1 MWIYKGIY
9 SKLWQNNFM
18 AKESKSRIIINDMLR
33 QSGWILEDQEKPNV
47 ITELSNK
54 SGSADY
60 VMLDKNNY
68 HLCTLEAK
76 KELINP
82 LSAKKQAKKYAKTL
96 NCPFVIL
103 SNGVNHYLWDI
114 RYGNPQPIDKFPSQ
128 EKLIQCRDTFKPDIS
143 NNEKI
148 DKDYIALSIM
158 SNFSEQVDFIDE
170 TTREDFISK
179 NKLKFLR
186 DYQLD
191 ALHAVKKSIKEGQT
205 RFLLEMATGT
215 GKTLTSAAIIKMF
228 FRLFNVK
235 RVLFLVDRVELEEQT
250 ESSFSSMLK
259 NDFKTLIWKENKDS
273 WRNAKIVVS
282 TIQSFIRKNKFEKI
296 FTHNDFDLVIS
307 DESHR
312 SLGLVQKRVFEY
324 FNGFKLGLTATPRN
338 FLKSVNTN
346 SLLTT
351 DPKQLEERL
360 QKDTYTTF
368 GCSEGTPTYRY
379 SLEDGVKEGY
389 LINPRVI
396 KATTELT
403 TQMLSEKGLIFQ
415 TQDSE
420 GNDIDSIFKRSDFE
434 KKFFSADT
442 NKMFCKIFMEHAKK
456 DPVTKE
462 IGKTLIFCASQ
473 DHASRVTQILNE
485 MAHKKF
491 PNLYNSDFAEQV
503 TSFVINSQEMTVNFS
518 NLRNS
523 LNGNSKF
530 DENYKSSKTRVCVT
544 VGMMTTGYDCED
556 ILNICLMR
564 PIFSPTDFIQMKG
577 RGTRTFDF
585 KECIK
590 IKNESHNSLNTKK
603 DTFFLFDFMG
613 NYEFFEH
620 DYQYDEILPL
630 PTVGGGEGNETRV
643 IDETKTNQRDPIESI
658 VEIELGKGVMK
669 IDRDLYPKFSEKVR
683 DNAAIR
689 DNITKMNFEK
699 AEELLDREFLTK
711 NDQYSLHRLQES
723 IGVDRRISKRELLLF
738 IFGHID
744 HIKTKNEYLDDSFYD
759 FSIKN
764 DIDEMEFDAAKDLF
778 ISCYESVDYRETIK
792 NKEFGKL
799 FNHPLGTESIGKVSP
814 ELLNKIPQMVETLV

>member
-1 MWIYKGIY
+1 
-9 SKLWQNNFM
+9 
-18 AKESKSRIIINDMLR
+18 MLR

-60 VMLDKNNY
+60 VMLDNDNY

-82 LSAKKQAKKYAKTL
+82 LSAKNQAKDYAKAL

-114 RYGNPQPIDKFPSQ
+114 RYGNPQPIDTFPSQ
-128 EKLIQCRDTFKPDIS
+128 DKLIQCRDSFTPDIS
-143 NNEKI
+143 NDEKI

-158 SNFSEQVDFIDE
+158 SNFSEQVDFLDE

-191 ALHAVKKSIKEGQT
+191 ALHAVKQSIQEGKT

-235 RVLFLVDRVELEEQT
+235 RVLFLVDRIELEEQT
-250 ESSFSSMLK
+250 ESSFSSLLK
-259 NDFKTLIWKENKDS
+259 NDFKTLIWKENKDN
-273 WRNAKIVVS
+273 WRDANIVVS
-282 TIQSFIRKNKFEKI
+282 TIQSFTRKNKFENI
-296 FTHNDFDLVIS
+296 FTHNDFDLVVS

-338 FLKSVNTN
+338 FLKSVNTS
-346 SLLTT
+346 SLLAT
-351 DPKQLEERL
+351 DPKQLEDRL

-368 GCSEGTPTYRY
+368 GCSEGTPTFRY

-403 TQMLSEKGLIFQ
+403 TQMLSEKGLVFQ
-415 TQDSE
+415 TQDKE

-434 KKFFSADT
+434 KKFFSSDT
-442 NKMFCKIFMEHAKK
+442 NKMFCEIFMEHAKK

-462 IGKTLIFCASQ
+462 IGKSLIFCASQ

-485 MAHKKF
+485 MAHEKY
-491 PNLYNSDFAEQV
+491 PTLYHSDFAEQV
-503 TSFVINSQEMTVNFS
+503 TSFVPNSQEMTVNFS
-518 NLRNS
+518 DQRNS
-523 LNGNSKF
+523 LNGNSKY

-544 VGMMTTGYDCED
+544 VGMMTTGYDCQD
-556 ILNICLMR
+556 LLNICLMR

-590 IKNESHNSLNTKK
+590 VKNDSHNSLNTKK
-603 DTFFLFDFMG
+603 DTFLLFDFMG
-613 NYEFFEH
+613 NYEFFEK
-620 DYQYDEILPL
+620 DYKYDEILPL
-630 PTVGGGEGNETRV
+630 PSAGQEEGNETIP
-643 IDETKTNQRDPIESI
+643 IDEIKTNQRDPIESI
-658 VEIELGKGVMK
+658 VEIELGKDVMK

-683 DNAAIR
+683 DNTAIR
-689 DNITKMNFEK
+689 NNITSMNFEK
-699 AEELLDREFLTK
+699 AEELLDKEFLK
-711 NDQYSLHRLQES
+711 NDEYSLHKLQES
-723 IGVDRRISKRELLLF
+723 IGVDRKISKRELLLF

-744 HIKTKNEYLDDSFYD
+744 HIKTKNEYLDDSFYN

-764 DIDEMEFDAAKDLF
+764 EIDEIEFDAAKDIFL
-778 ISCYESVDYRETIK
+778 SCYESEDYREIIK
-792 NKEFGKL
+792 NKEYGKL
-799 FNHPLGTESIGKVSP
+799 FNHALGTESIEKISP
-814 ELLNKIPQMVETLV
+814 ELLNKIPQAVDRLL